1 MFKVP
6 FMERSLCSLRSL
18 WSNQDAG
25 AYDSEA
31 GSPSGTLNRKGR
43 KERKEVMG

>member
-1 MFKVP
+1 MFNVR

-25 AYDSEA
+25 EYDSDA
-31 GSPSGTLNRKGR
+31 GSPTGTLNHKDR
-43 KERKEVMG
+43 KERKEVLG